1 MKIYTI
7 TIVVVLLLCACAA
20 DANAVRL
27 NRDTASDPLSG
38 STGYGERLPV
48 PGEKSLEAL
57 IAKEIWKLYKID
69 IPDSDIHVVE
79 RQDTGQA
86 TAASYSLTYQKVPY
100 AGLII
105 GYRSNE
111 KWYKLSMD
119 IMKVYR
125 DMRVQT
131 ADSGGA
137 ASLPNQ
143 HRDGL
148 AFRSVYG
155 YVHDPNIRQIRIE
168 YQGGRISTLLLA
180 EGQSIYMDSNIE
192 PEQREQE
199 KQQNQQNQQF
209 EQLLRITM
217 YSANGKVLYDR
228 DYSPDGQAE
237 I

>member
-7 TIVVVLLLCACAA
+7 TIVIVLLLCVCAA

-69 IPDSDIHVVE
+69 IPDRDIHVVE

-105 GYRSNE
+105 AYRSND
-111 KWYKLSMD
+111 KWYELSMD

-125 DMRVQT
+125 DMRVQI

-143 HRDGL
+143 YQEGL

-168 YQGGRISTLLLA
+168 YRGGLVSTLQLA
-180 EGQSIYMDSNIE
+180 QGQTIYMDSRIE
-192 PEQREQE
+192 PEQRDKQDEQD
-199 KQQNQQNQQF
+199 QQHQQA
-209 EQLLRITM
+209 EQLSRITM
-217 YSANGKVLYDR
+217 YSANGSVLYER
-228 DYSPDGQAE
+228 DYSPVS
-237 I
+237 